1 MPVGDTAPA
10 ARAVLT
16 RLYREA
22 GPEARLKMALQ
33 MSEDVRRIAEAG
45 ARSRMPGASPEEIR
59 RAVARLY
66 LGEELA
72 LRVLGPP

>member
-1 MPVGDTAPA
+1 M
-10 ARAVLT
+10 
-16 RLYREA
+16 
-22 GPEARLKMALQ
+22 KMALQ